1 LGYLFRK
8 GNTVKKKLFLLTALF
23 LIAACTTAQPAPTST
38 PLPPTDTSI
47 PPTQVSQPI
56 EVTFDGK
63 RCIVTGPTE
72 LPVGEHQFVFRDLV
86 ENNADSFHADLYV
99 QNYSDGKTLQ
109 DYLDYQGEPGKYFKD
124 PPWAIRVVKRGI
136 EWNESIEGK
145 IYTFLLNEAGEHVIV
160 MLENSPLGVWICAPF
175 WVIEAPSD

>member
-1 LGYLFRK
+1 LGYFLEEKTMKR
-8 GNTVKKKLFLLTALF
+8 LPFLLLG
-23 LIAACTTAQPAPTST
+23 LMLVVGCTTAQAVPTST

-47 PPTQVSQPI
+47 PPTQEPQPI

-63 RCIVTGPTE
+63 RCIVTGPTK
-72 LPVGEHQFVFRDLV
+72 LPVGEHQLVFRDLV

-99 QNYSDGKTLQ
+99 QNYSDGKTLE

-124 PPWAIRVVKRGI
+124 PPWAIRVTKRGI

-145 IYTFLLNEAGEHVIV
+145 IYTFLLNETGEHVIV
-160 MLENSPLGVWICAPF
+160 MIENSPLGVWICAPF
-175 WVIEAPSD
+175 WVIEAPSN